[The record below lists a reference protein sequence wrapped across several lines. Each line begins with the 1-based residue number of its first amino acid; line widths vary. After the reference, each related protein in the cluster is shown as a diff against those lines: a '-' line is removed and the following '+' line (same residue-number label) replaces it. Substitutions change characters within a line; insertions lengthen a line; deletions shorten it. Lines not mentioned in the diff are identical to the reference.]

1 MVQKSLGFIGM
12 GEAAFNIARGLKKEG
27 FPLIFAYDKFWNM
40 EPQSALI
47 KKRADEAGVA
57 LTPSMEEM
65 IKHSGFVMS
74 AVSANL
80 ALPLAEAAA
89 PYLSAGQ
96 VYIDLNAAS
105 PMTKEKVYAAISG
118 TGANFCDV
126 AVMGPVPN
134 YGHKVP
140 ILACGDG
147 AQTFFETFKPYGM
160 DITYIGEKEGS
171 ASALKMFRSIFMKGF
186 VMLLV
191 EAALAGHR
199 YGVED
204 EVMASIIE
212 TLESEDSTAKLLS
225 GLMCRG
231 VIHSERREH
240 EMDEVIA
247 TMQELKMDY
256 IMSRAGKEKLR
267 WCTEQGFREYFNGI
281 PPQDYHEIL
290 TAYDKISAQKKE
302 QAG

>member
-1 MVQKSLGFIGM
+1 MVQKSLGFIGL
-12 GEAAFNIARGLKKEG
+12 GEAAFNMAKGLKKEG
-27 FPLIFAYDKFWNM
+27 FPVIFAYDKFWNI
-40 EPQSALI
+40 EPQAALI
-47 KKRADEAGVA
+47 KKRADEAGVVLA
-57 LTPSMEEM
+57 PTLEEM
-65 IKHSGFVMS
+65 LKHSGFIMS

-89 PYLSAGQ
+89 PYLTAGQ
-96 VYIDLNAAS
+96 IYIDLNAAS
-105 PMTKEKVYAAISG
+105 PMTKEKVSATVHSA
-118 TGANFCDV
+118 GAFFTDA

-140 ILACGDG
+140 ILACGNG
-147 AQTFFETFKPYGM
+147 AQIFHDIFKPYGM
-160 DITYIGEKEGS
+160 DITYIGEKAGS

-191 EAALAGHR
+191 ESALAGHR

-204 EVMASIIE
+204 EVMASIVE
-212 TLESEDSTAKLLS
+212 TLESEESVAALIN

-231 VIHSERREH
+231 VVHSERREH

-247 TMQELKMDY
+247 TMQELQMDS
-256 IMSRAGKEKLR
+256 IMSKAAKEKLR
-267 WCTEQGFREYFNGI
+267 WCTNQGFREFFGGL
-281 PPQDYHEIL
+281 PPEDFHDVL
-290 TAYDKISAQKKE
+290 TAFDKIIAQKE